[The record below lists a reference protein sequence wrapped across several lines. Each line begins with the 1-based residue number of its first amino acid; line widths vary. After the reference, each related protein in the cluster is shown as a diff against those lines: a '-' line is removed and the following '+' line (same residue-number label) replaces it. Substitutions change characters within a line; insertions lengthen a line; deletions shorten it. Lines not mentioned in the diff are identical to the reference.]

1 MIFFGSIGNRITKL
15 IKGCV
20 ILNLNIRRIS
30 WSMKNWFSKL
40 FAKKEENNDSQ
51 PTRKYKETKEAIH
64 YIPFFD
70 EEKSIY
76 YPVDEEE
83 NISVLLTT
91 LSEVLEKNK
100 VSLYEASIKNAVGFI
115 EYTGESFS
123 VMFDEEDVPEEAE
136 DFMEQWN
143 SGDNEFVSFID
154 RWFTKEESIEIA
166 KDVRS
171 TQSNFSSLSE
181 LQMQTAKSVLKL
193 GYTKGNFGNVHLAI
207 KEELKSNPCLI
218 ADYMRLCSIN
228 ISKVENHIQW
238 IISFD
243 CDWELE
249 HGVDWVIKDDQP
261 VFVGSDG
268 LSISDKEFLEWNELH
283 VDDPNDM
290 FN

>member
-1 MIFFGSIGNRITKL
+1 
-15 IKGCV
+15 
-20 ILNLNIRRIS
+20 
-30 WSMKNWFSKL
+30 MKNWFSKL
-40 FAKKEENNDSQ
+40 FTKKEENKDSQ
-51 PTRKYKETKEAIH
+51 PTRKYVKTEKNAIH

-76 YPVDEEE
+76 YPVDEED

-136 DFMEQWN
+136 DFMEHWK
-143 SGDNEFVSFID
+143 SDDNDFISFID
-154 RWFTKEESIEIA
+154 RWFTEEESVEIA

-171 TQSNFSSLSE
+171 AQSNFSSLSE
-181 LQMQTAKSVLKL
+181 LQLQTAKSILKL

-218 ADYMRLCSIN
+218 ADYMRLRSIN
-228 ISKVENHIQW
+228 ISKVEDHIQW

-249 HGVDWVIKDDQP
+249 HGVDWIIKDDQP
-261 VFVGSDG
+261 IFVGSDG
-268 LSISDKEFLEWNELH
+268 LSISNKKFLEWTELH
-283 VDDPNDM
+283 VDD
-290 FN
+290 FE